1 MSQSSLYP
9 VATRVLPLGGI
20 TDCQGPCT
28 LPPVLGLLAEDQ
40 DRQTN
45 LSAIPET
52 PAALVMSES
61 QQVAADVN
69 GLEAGQ
75 GVS

>member
-1 MSQSSLYP
+1 MCICRVAGEEISQVHLHWALSNLLKLQVVRSKFH
-9 VATRVLPLGGI
+9 R
-20 TDCQGPCT
+20 CQ
-28 LPPVLGLLAEDQ
+28 DM
-40 DRQTN
+40 QTN

-52 PAALVMSES
+52 PAALVTSES